1 MANPTTPR
9 FAQSGTGHF
18 LKRVAAAGFAGVMA
32 ATMLAACTSAQ
43 IDGAAASEL
52 CTEKVDPKDLKIVLS
67 IGTFASDYFQEF
79 ITGAKE
85 MAKSLGL
92 QSNLTVYAH
101 DYDGQKALNTLS
113 PVLTKDGKRTILVA
127 DSPSPA
133 FTKPI
138 VDMAAKNGTRT
149 VTIWSRP
156 VEIHPWDT
164 GQGCWVAH
172 QTFDGVESG
181 RDNAKALFDSMGG
194 QGSVVA
200 VTGAPGSVA
209 KERETGLSEALAEY
223 PGIQLRDTQIGGWQQ
238 TKAQSVTQS
247 LLGQYGD
254 QIKGI
259 WSANDS
265 MALGV
270 IEALRAKGLTG
281 RVQTTGSDGSVAAMD
296 LVKSG
301 EMVSTMQ
308 NRGYEQGALAVALA
322 FAAATG
328 DLSVAEM
335 SHTERDFYMKQTL
348 VTKDNVDQVINDRVD
363 LSELTYEKI
372 SEDFT
377 RYNAGQIEDLK

>member
-1 MANPTTPR
+1 MSHPTER
-9 FAQSGTGHF
+9 RVGKAGVRA
-18 LKRVAAAGFAGVMA
+18 LIKRVTVAGFAGVVA
-32 ATMLAACTSAQ
+32 ATVLAGCTPARS
-43 IDGAAASEL
+43 DGAARSKL
-52 CTEKVDPKDLKIVLS
+52 CAEKADPKDLKIVLS

-92 QSNLTVYAH
+92 EANLTVYAH

-113 PVLTKDGKRTILVA
+113 PILAKDGKRTILVA

-138 VDMAAKNGTRT
+138 IDMAAKNGTRA

-156 VEIHPWDT
+156 AEIHPWDT

-172 QTFDGVESG
+172 QTFDGVQGG
-181 RDNAKALFDSMGG
+181 RENAKALFDSLGG
-194 QGSVVA
+194 KGSIVA

-209 KERETGLSEALAEY
+209 KERETGLNEALSEY
-223 PGIQLRDTQIGGWQQ
+223 PGIELLDSQIGGWQQ

-254 QIKGI
+254 RVDGI

-270 IEALRAKGLTG
+270 IEALRAKGLAG
-281 RVQTTGSDGSVAAMD
+281 RIPTTGTDGAVAALN

-301 EMVSTMQ
+301 EMISTML

-328 DLSVAEM
+328 DVNVDELGHAD
-335 SHTERDFYMKQTL
+335 RDFYMKQTL
-348 VTKDNVDQVINDRVD
+348 VTKDNVDQMLDERVD
-363 LSELTYEKI
+363 LSALTYQKM
-372 SEDFT
+372 SEDFA
-377 RYNAGQIEDLK
+377 RYNAGQIKDLK

>member
-1 MANPTTPR
+1 MTA
-9 FAQSGTGHF
+9 S
-18 LKRVAAAGFAGVMA
+18 
-32 ATMLAACTSAQ
+32 MLAGCTSAEN
-43 IDGAAASEL
+43 DGAAASKL
-52 CTEKVDPKDLKIVLS
+52 CTEKIDPKDLKIVLS

-85 MAKSLGL
+85 MAKSLDL
-92 QSNLTVYAH
+92 DSNLTVYAH
-101 DYDGQKALNTLS
+101 DYDGQKALNTIS
-113 PVLTKDGKRTILVA
+113 PILTKDGKRTILVA

-138 VDMAAKNGTRT
+138 VDLAAKNGTRT

-156 VEIHPWDT
+156 SEIHPWDT

-172 QTFDGVESG
+172 QTFDGVQSG
-181 RDNAKALFDSMGG
+181 SENAKALFDSMGG

-200 VTGAPGSVA
+200 VAGAPGSVA

-223 PGIQLRDTQIGGWQQ
+223 PGIELRDSQIGGWQQ

-270 IEALRAKGLTG
+270 IEALRAKGLAG
-281 RVQTTGSDGSVAAMD
+281 RVQTTGSDGSVAALD

-301 EMVSTMQ
+301 EMVSTML

-328 DLSVAEM
+328 DLTVADM
-335 SHTERDFYMKQTL
+335 SHADRDFYMKQTL
-348 VTKDNVDQVINDRVD
+348 VTKDNVDQIINDRVD
-363 LSELTYEKI
+363 LAALTYQKM
-372 SEDFT
+372 SEDVA
-377 RYNAGQIEDLK
+377 RYNAGQIKDLK